1 MEAQSNSPPIEEEDA
16 DAMPPAPQGLFTL
29 SSAHAILGG
38 GNASGG
44 SRRLA
49 VRLRR
54 LFAGGGS
61 APVDP
66 ALHEAELAAWRE
78 VPWGSFRFVLET
90 LLIVLLHVAIGCLS
104 LMIPSSPGHETIF
117 FAPTGVAL
125 AAMLWRDVKALP
137 GILLGSLALLAAVW
151 MVDGFPDLG
160 GWALVLAPVFCVQA
174 WFASSLMRK
183 MRLYPGT
190 LDTTPHVLLF
200 LCIVAPV
207 SALLEPFAAL
217 ALLIVSGL
225 SLDVALPVAVVWWLG
240 GICCT
245 MLLTPAL
252 LVCWGL
258 PRTAWSPRLWQVLA
272 PSLATALFSA
282 LATSV
287 FVSSQQEVENA
298 AFESAASHQVEHLD
312 RRLDEQV
319 FMLQDL
325 AVFVETMRGKM
336 TSQIFQHQLEH
347 VHKRYPELR
356 RVYWLPLVPGVQRE
370 EFEANIR
377 KLTGRSDFRVKSLGA
392 DEYGATLLPITFAS
406 PPDSD
411 ALGKN
416 VLDDERIGDLATLA
430 MRLENSAAAR
440 MIGDGEM
447 VYFFPVPGDRQLPP
461 RKPGGPS
468 SAAVVAP
475 GVSGLVMAVVSLQML
490 AEESL
495 KEPTDGFTDSAIFV
509 SPAAF
514 ESERIDWC
522 LLADDDSTVP
532 LAASPNCVNR
542 LRNPSVQDVSYK
554 RALMPGGQRLVIAL
568 YLPTD
573 GSPAGWDWLWPGGI
587 FGMLVIVA
595 LVAAFLLISAGHAR
609 EHMELAAARATE
621 LTRTKQQQPVALS
634 RMQLLSKLAIWE
646 YDLATRA
653 TMCSDEFF
661 MLFGFSPA
669 DDVPDLRQVVQIFS
683 SKERHRF
690 VQMLNS
696 VQQSLYEQ
704 GQDFNVGGRI
714 LHVGLEGDAGENGK
728 LCRLVLRAQDVT
740 MMRKTEEDIRQMAQL
755 DPLTKLPNR
764 SYWQE
769 QAAKA
774 VQRAARDQTLLA
786 IIFVDL
792 DHFKNINDSLGH
804 AEGDRLLKTVSER
817 LGRALRQGDVLG
829 RQGGDEFVVVLPALQ
844 SQENAAEVAQRMLTE
859 LAEPVMLGI
868 TEFTISASLGIAVFP
883 EDGND
888 VTTLLKHADTAMYAA
903 KEDGRNN
910 FRFFVQEMN
919 DRVHQQVIL
928 ENGLRRALRD
938 DEFTLLYQPQ
948 IEYSTGRV
956 AGVEAL
962 LRWPHPE
969 LGNIPPDRFIP
980 VAENCGLIDQ
990 LGRWVMRAAFTQ
1002 QRLWSALGYE
1012 NLLVSINVSALQLA
1026 RPDFVEQV
1034 QHLLQQTRANPTRID
1049 LEITETA
1056 IRDANEAL
1064 FARLDELVNMGLS
1077 LSLDDFGTGYSGLG
1091 ALKGLPLHRIKLDR
1105 SFIHNLPDDIEN
1117 AAITTASLAM
1127 ASALGL
1133 DVVAEGVETAEHRD
1147 FLASYGCRFMQ
1158 GYFFARPMSADDFI
1172 ACFPPD
1178 RVI

>member
-1 MEAQSNSPPIEEEDA
+1 MDAQSKSPPREEEENA
-16 DAMPPAPQGLFTL
+16 GATPPVAQGLFTL
-29 SSAHAILGG
+29 SSARAALGVSEE
-38 GNASGG
+38 ASASQSAF
-44 SRRLA
+44 SRLLNTL
-49 VRLRR
+49 V
-54 LFAGGGS
+54 GEGS
-61 APVDP
+61 APADP
-66 ALHEAELAAWRE
+66 ALYAAEQAAWRE

-90 LLIVLLHVAIGCLS
+90 LLIALLHVAIGCLS
-104 LMIPSSPGHETIF
+104 LMIPASPGHETIF

-137 GILLGSLALLAAVW
+137 GILFGSLALLAAVW
-151 MVDGFPDLG
+151 RADGFPDIG
-160 GWALVLAPVFCVQA
+160 GWALTLAPVFCVQA
-174 WFASSLMRK
+174 WLASRLMRR

-200 LCIVAPV
+200 LAIVAPV

-217 ALLIVSGL
+217 TLLLVSGL
-225 SLDVALPVAVVWWLG
+225 SLGVALPVAVVWWLG

-258 PRTAWSPRLWQVLA
+258 PRTAWSPRLWQVLV
-272 PSLATALFSA
+272 PSLMAAVLSA
-282 LATSV
+282 LAASV
-287 FVSSQQEVENA
+287 FVSSQQMMEKA
-298 AFESAASHQVEHLD
+298 AFESTASHHVEHFG

-325 AVFVETMRGKM
+325 AAFVETLRGKM
-336 TSQIFQHQLEH
+336 TPQMFQHQLAH
-347 VHKRYPELR
+347 MQKRYPELR
-356 RVYWLPLVPGVQRE
+356 GVYWLPMVPSVQRE
-370 EFEANIR
+370 EFEAR
-377 KLTGRSDFRVKSLGA
+377 MRVLSGQRDFQIITSRA
-392 DEYGATLLPITFAS
+392 DEASFLLPIAFAS
-406 PPDSD
+406 PPG
-411 ALGKN
+411 AGRLGED
-416 VLDDERIGDLATLA
+416 VLDDTRMSDAVTLA
-430 MRLENSAAAR
+430 IRLEEGAAAR
-440 MIGDGEM
+440 IIGNGEM
-447 VYFFPVPGDRQLPP
+447 VYFFPVAGDRQLPP
-461 RKPGGPS
+461 RKPGGPP
-468 SAAVVAP
+468 SATLTP
-475 GVSGLVMAVVSLQML
+475 GVAGLVMAVVDLQAL
-490 AEESL
+490 AEEAL
-495 KEPTDGFTDSAIFV
+495 VEPMDGLTDSAIFV
-509 SPAAF
+509 SPTSF
-514 ESERIDWC
+514 DSGRMDWC
-522 LLADDDSTVP
+522 LFADDGASVP
-532 LAASPNCVNR
+532 LAASLHCKNR
-542 LRNPSVQDVSYK
+542 LRHASALDVSYK
-554 RALMPGGQRLVIAL
+554 RALMPGGQRLVVVL
-568 YLPTD
+568 YMPGD
-573 GSPAGWDWLWPGGI
+573 GAPAGWDWLWPGGV

-646 YDLATRA
+646 YEPATRA
-653 TMCSDEFF
+653 TICSDEFF
-661 MLFGFSPA
+661 TLFGLSPG

-690 VQMLNS
+690 VQMLNN
-696 VQQSLYEQ
+696 VRQSLYEQ
-704 GQDFNVGGRI
+704 GQDFSVGGRV
-714 LHVGLEGDAGENGK
+714 LHVGLEGDAGEDGK

-740 MMRKTEEDIRQMAQL
+740 MMRKTEEDIRQMALL

-774 VQRAARDQTLLA
+774 VQRAAREQTLLA

-829 RQGGDEFVVVLPALQ
+829 RQGGDEFVVVLPSLQ

-859 LAEPVMLGI
+859 LSEPVMLGI

-928 ENGLRRALRD
+928 ENGMRRALRD

-948 IEYSTGRV
+948 IEYSSGRV
-956 AGVEAL
+956 VGVEAL

-990 LGRWVMRAAFTQ
+990 LGRWVLRAAFTQ

-1034 QHLLQQTRANPTRID
+1034 QQLLQQTRANPTRID

-1056 IRDANEAL
+1056 IRDANETL
-1064 FARLDELVNMGLS
+1064 FQRLDELVNMGLS

>member
-1 MEAQSNSPPIEEEDA
+1 MEAQSNSPPREEGEEDGKF
-16 DAMPPAPQGLFTL
+16 PVPQGLFNL
-29 SSAHAILGG
+29 SSARVAMGMG
-38 GNASGG
+38 EAAPAASDG
-44 SRRLA
+44 LFA
-49 VRLRR
+49 RLRK
-54 LFAGGGS
+54 LLAGEGS

-66 ALHEAELAAWRE
+66 ALLEAEQATWRAI
-78 VPWGSFRFVLET
+78 PWGSSRFVLET

-104 LMIPSSPGHETIF
+104 LMIPATPGHETIF

-125 AAMLWRDVKALP
+125 AAMLWRCGKALP
-137 GILLGSLALLAAVW
+137 GILLGSLALLFGVW
-151 MVDGFPDLG
+151 RAGGFPDIG
-160 GWALVLAPVFCVQA
+160 VWALALAPVFCVQA
-174 WFASSLMRK
+174 LLASRLMR
-183 MRLYPGT
+183 RLGLYPGT

-200 LCIVAPV
+200 LGVVAPV
-207 SALLEPFAAL
+207 SALLEPFAAF
-217 ALLIVSGL
+217 ALLMICDQPLG
-225 SLDVALPVAVVWWLG
+225 VALPVAVVWWLG

-245 MLLTPAL
+245 LLLTPAL

-258 PRTAWSPRLWQVLA
+258 PRPAWSPRLWQVLV
-272 PSLATALFSA
+272 PSLATAVLSA
-282 LATSV
+282 LGTSV
-287 FVSSQQEVENA
+287 FISSQQAAENG
-298 AFESAASHQVEHLD
+298 AFESMASHHVEHLS
-312 RRLDEQV
+312 RRLDEQT
-319 FMLQDL
+319 FMLQDM
-325 AVFVETMRGKM
+325 AVFVEMLHGKL
-336 TSQIFQHQLEH
+336 TPQLFQQRLMH

-356 RVYWLPLVPGVQRE
+356 GVYWLPLVPTAQRE
-370 EFEANIR
+370 DFEAYIR
-377 KLTGRSDFRVKSLGA
+377 KMTGRKEFQVITSRAEEGGV
-392 DEYGATLLPITFAS
+392 LLPVTFAS
-406 PPDSD
+406 PAGAGP
-411 ALGKN
+411 LGKD
-416 VLDDERIGDLATLA
+416 VLDDARMSDAATLA
-430 MRLENSAAAR
+430 TRLENSAAAR
-440 MIGDGEM
+440 IIGDGEM

-461 RKPGGPS
+461 RRPGGPP
-468 SAAVVAP
+468 SAAVPSP
-475 GVSGLVMAVVSLQML
+475 GVSGLVMAVVSLQTL
-490 AEESL
+490 AEQSWQEQ
-495 KEPTDGFTDSAIFV
+495 TDGYTDNTIYV
-509 SPAAF
+509 PALTQVH
-514 ESERIDWC
+514 ENIDWC
-522 LLADDDSTVP
+522 LLAEDDATVP
-532 LAASPNCVNR
+532 LAASPECAAR
-542 LRNPSVQDVSYK
+542 LRHPSALDVFYK

-568 YLPTD
+568 YLPD
-573 GSPAGWDWLWPGGI
+573 GGAPTGWDWLWPGGI
-587 FGMLVIVA
+587 FGMLAIVA
-595 LVAAFLLISAGHAR
+595 LVSAFLLISAGHAR
-609 EHMELAAARATE
+609 EHMELAAASATE
-621 LTRTKQQQPVALS
+621 LTRTRQQQPVALS

-646 YDLATRA
+646 YEPATRS
-653 TMCSDEFF
+653 TICSDEFF
-661 MLFGFSPA
+661 SLFGLSPNDA
-669 DDVPDLRQVVQIFS
+669 VPDLRQVVQLFS

-690 VQMLNS
+690 VQMLSS
-696 VQQSLYEQ
+696 VQHSLYEQ
-704 GQDFNVGGRI
+704 GQDFSVGGRI
-714 LHVGLEGDAGENGK
+714 LHVGLEGDAGEDGK

-740 MMRKTEEDIRQMAQL
+740 MMRKTEEDIRQMALL

-774 VQRAARDQTLLA
+774 VQQAARDETMLA

-859 LAEPVMLGI
+859 LSEPVMLGI
-868 TEFTISASLGIAVFP
+868 TEFTISASLGIAVYP

-928 ENGLRRALRD
+928 ENGMRRALRD

-948 IEYSTGRV
+948 IEYVTGRV

-990 LGRWVMRAAFTQ
+990 LGRWVLRAAFTQ

-1026 RPDFVEQV
+1026 RPDFVDQVRQLLEQT
-1034 QHLLQQTRANPTRID
+1034 QANPTRID

-1056 IRDANEAL
+1056 IRDANETL
-1064 FARLDELVNMGLS
+1064 FARLDDLVNMGLS

-1172 ACFPPD
+1172 ACFPPE